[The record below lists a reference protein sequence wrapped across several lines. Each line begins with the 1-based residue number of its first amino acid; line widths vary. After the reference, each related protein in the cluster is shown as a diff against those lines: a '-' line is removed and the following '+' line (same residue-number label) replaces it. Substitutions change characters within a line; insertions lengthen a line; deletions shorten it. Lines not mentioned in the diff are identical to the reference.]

1 MTSPRFRTGLLLALI
16 ISPAG
21 RADPGAAGTEYTHVT
36 VLGTTDLHGHIFP
49 MDYYTNRPAQ
59 LGLAKVA
66 TLIANARL
74 GAPHLLLLD
83 SGDTIQGSPL
93 EYYHN
98 RVDNAPPDPMM
109 LAMNYLHYD
118 AMTVGNHDYNYGP
131 AVQKKAHAEASFPW
145 LSANTYLAGT
155 DVNAFQPYIVKDVN
169 GVRVGV
175 LGLTTPDIPYWDD
188 PADFAGLEFRS
199 PLTEAKKWVAVLRT
213 REHADVVVIAMHM
226 GLERDLGTNQPLI
239 QLPHENQAMAIA
251 EEVPGVDLILMGHT
265 HLNIPSLT
273 INGVLLTQ
281 ADYWG
286 YYLARADLYLKRSPG
301 GPWTVWAKQAATIP
315 VTKSVDADPAVLRLA
330 AGPHEATLAWLQRK
344 VGESAKALDLEG
356 ALRHDTAIM
365 DLVERAMLEFGHA
378 DVAMAAPL
386 SMDARIPQGPVSVRD
401 IAGVYI
407 YDNYPVVIEITGAEL
422 KAALEH
428 AAQYQKPYVPGK
440 AGWMGYATWPYTF
453 DTAIGVDYVIDLTQ
467 PAGHRIRD
475 LQFHGAPLDP
485 NRKLRVVITNYRY
498 NGGGGFPTLKGA
510 PVVSTSSEEIRNV
523 IIDWVEQHHQIPTE
537 PLNNWRIVPS
547 P

>member
-98 RVDNAPPDPMM
+98 RVENAP
-109 LAMNYLHYD
+109 
-118 AMTVGNHDYNYGP
+118 
-131 AVQKKAHAEASFPW
+131 
-145 LSANTYLAGT
+145 
-155 DVNAFQPYIVKDVN
+155 
-169 GVRVGV
+169 
-175 LGLTTPDIPYWDD
+175 PDIPYWDD